1 MVGGPIRARLE
12 IINYYITLITCFIM
26 IHIWWLVINDSWT
39 NELLLQFLARLISYR
54 FEVIARVHAVKNAIF
69 RGFIPHRLWVIAY
82 SNKLDQLIPNMYR
95 VRSYFAILS
104 GKNPFYGQKW
114 PKFHIF
120 GMDSS
125 SLFEWATKDEFP
137 NYWTSGRMYPT
148 YGWST
153 WKFQHYVTIPCHKH
167 LSQILNRFGLKRA
180 PPY

>member
-104 GKNPFYGQKW
+104 GKTHLMVRNDQ
-114 PKFHIF
+114 KFHIF

-125 SLFEWATKDEFP
+125 SLFEWATKNEFP
-137 NYWTSGRMYPT
+137 NYWISGRMYPT